1 MSEVSAIAPDL
12 VTSLTLPEKR
22 DRLICRLPSIKILH
36 EFTPNY
42 PSRSPD
48 PAMKFTHSILPRSR
62 RQPSRNG
69 MIKVSNIS
77 PKTMLKL
84 QLLPGALFELFASA
98 VDTGTLT
105 LSDRYGLMA
114 TLLDEQLTEE
124 EEQIVNR
131 LLYAVRRGNI
141 KLAKA

>member
-1 MSEVSAIAPDL
+1 
-12 VTSLTLPEKR
+12 
-22 DRLICRLPSIKILH
+22 
-36 EFTPNY
+36 
-42 PSRSPD
+42 
-48 PAMKFTHSILPRSR
+48 
-62 RQPSRNG
+62 
-69 MIKVSNIS
+69 
-77 PKTMLKL
+77 MLKL

>member
-1 MSEVSAIAPDL
+1 
-12 VTSLTLPEKR
+12 
-22 DRLICRLPSIKILH
+22 
-36 EFTPNY
+36 
-42 PSRSPD
+42 
-48 PAMKFTHSILPRSR
+48 
-62 RQPSRNG
+62 
-69 MIKVSNIS
+69 
-77 PKTMLKL
+77 MLKL

-114 TLLDEQLTEE
+114 ALLDEHLTEE

-131 LLYAVRRGNI
+131 LLYSVRRGNI